1 MKSFIGVLCLFLWSC
16 KFEVKRNF
24 KSGGHFRMTIDG
36 KLLGLA
42 MISTVVGVQM
52 GLIDNACGVFDQT
65 KTTAHERWGTP

>member
-1 MKSFIGVLCLFLWSC
+1 MAV
-16 KFEVKRNF
+16 
-24 KSGGHFRMTIDG
+24 DG

-65 KTTAHERWGTP
+65 KTTAHEQLGTP